1 MALEKRMTARL
12 LQIAA
17 ILLVCFMIDQISK
30 WIILEKVMVPARV
43 IHVTSFFNLTL
54 GFNTGVSFGF
64 FKDTIAERPGMLAT
78 IKAMI
83 IVGLVIWAALTQSRM
98 ESSGLAMI
106 AGGALGNTVDRWRQG
121 AVTDF
126 LDFHWADW
134 HWPTFN
140 FADVAIVG
148 GATLMFAAAML
159 PAPPPDMTPSENAQ
173 SEKPRQ
179 S

>member
-1 MALEKRMTARL
+1 MTLETRLTARI

-17 ILLVCFMIDQISK
+17 IILACFMIDQISK
-30 WIILEKVMVPARV
+30 WIILEQVMVPARV
-43 IHVTSFFNLTL
+43 IPVTSFFNLTL

-64 FKDTIAERPGMLAT
+64 FKDTLAEWPGVLAAV
-78 IKAMI
+78 KATMI
-83 IVGLVIWAALTQSRM
+83 IGLVIWAALTQCRM

-106 AGGALGNTVDRWRQG
+106 AGGALGNAVDRWRQG

-126 LDFHWADW
+126 LDFHWMDW

-140 FADVAIVG
+140 MADVAIVG
-148 GATLMFAAAML
+148 GTGLTILAAFL
-159 PAPPPDMTPSENAQ
+159 PAQLARSQ
-173 SEKPRQ
+173 IEKPRH